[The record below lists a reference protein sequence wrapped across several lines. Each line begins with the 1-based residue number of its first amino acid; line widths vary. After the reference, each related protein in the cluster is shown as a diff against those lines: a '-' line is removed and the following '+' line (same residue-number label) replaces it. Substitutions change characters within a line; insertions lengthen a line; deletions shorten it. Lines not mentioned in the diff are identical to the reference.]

1 VWRYKPTVRYLDLV
15 GAIARTPGV
24 AELTAVTLNDATAD
38 VTLAGAAP
46 LPAANPTV
54 TGTVTSP

>member
-1 VWRYKPTVRYLDLV
+1 
-15 GAIARTPGV
+15 V
-24 AELTAVTLNDATAD
+24 ALTAVTLNDATAD